1 MVAAIDVKI
10 PTLNFLPTPHK
21 APMRIFIS
29 IACFLDA
36 DIVLTIKDCLSKAA
50 EPDRLVFGVCLQS
63 AQGEPFF
70 DEFKDHP
77 QVRLFEI
84 DYRQAKGPTY
94 ARYLCVRAF

>member
-1 MVAAIDVKI
+1 MKKS
-10 PTLNFLPTPHK
+10 TLNFLALPHNP
-21 APMRIFIS
+21 PMRIFIS

-84 DYRQAKGPTY
+84 DYRQARAPHM
-94 ARYLCVRAF
+94 LDICVRAF